1 MAAIAARSIWKGSIS
16 FGLVNIPI
24 QVFSATQNEDYTSFS
39 QLCDKGHK
47 IKYKKW
53 CPEEEREVQW
63 SEIKKG
69 HEITKNNYVVIEKED
84 LDKIKLKTNN
94 TIEVKEFIEADEF
107 DPIFIEKNYY
117 VGPDPGKKKTEASTR
132 AYSLLVKILHD
143 TGKIAIGKVVLRER
157 EQLVALRAYQ
167 RGLVMH
173 QLKYLDEIRPMDEI
187 GGLDSSQKIDA
198 NELALG
204 KTLVENL
211 TAEEFD
217 PGQYSDTYAK
227 ELEKL
232 IEAKSKGEKITIE
245 EEEEK
250 HEATTDLLKALK
262 ASISMKTKPS
272 RQKKSGGGSKV
283 INMLS
288 ALAAEVGK
296 TTSNTQLESQATL
309 PHEYIRDTL
318 TFRYR
323 ECESCGTRT
332 ELTCIKCGFCYS
344 CHWKKEEV
352 EKQLFDNKYY
362 KTYSSPLI
370 P

>member
-1 MAAIAARSIWKGSIS
+1 MAAKAIWKGSIS

-24 QVFSATQNEDYTSFS
+24 QVFSATQREDFTSFN
-39 QLCDKGHK
+39 QLCKKGHK
-47 IKYKKW
+47 IKYK
-53 CPEEEREVQW
+53 
-63 SEIKKG
+63 
-69 HEITKNNYVVIEKED
+69 
-84 LDKIKLKTNN
+84 TNN
-94 TIEVKEFIEADEF
+94 AVEIKEFIDSEEF

-117 VGPDPGKKKTEASTR
+117 VGPDAGKKKSEASAK
-132 AYSLLVKILHD
+132 AYSLFVKILNE
-143 TGKIAIGKVVLRER
+143 TKKIAVAKVVLRDK

-173 QLKYLDEIRPMDEI
+173 QLKYLDEIRPTDEI

-232 IEAKSKGEKITIE
+232 IEAKSKGEKITIK

-250 HEATTDLLKALK
+250 PEETIDLLQALK

-272 RQKKSGGGSKV
+272 RQKKSG
-283 INMLS
+283 
-288 ALAAEVGK
+288 
-296 TTSNTQLESQATL
+296 
-309 PHEYIRDTL
+309 
-318 TFRYR
+318 
-323 ECESCGTRT
+323 
-332 ELTCIKCGFCYS
+332 
-344 CHWKKEEV
+344 
-352 EKQLFDNKYY
+352 
-362 KTYSSPLI
+362 
-370 P
+370 